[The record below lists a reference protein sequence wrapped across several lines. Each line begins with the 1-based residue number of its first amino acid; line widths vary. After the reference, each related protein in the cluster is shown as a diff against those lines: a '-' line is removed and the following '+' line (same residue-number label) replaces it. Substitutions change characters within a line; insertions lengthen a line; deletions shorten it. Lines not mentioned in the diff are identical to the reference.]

1 MQGYLYICRIT
12 LHMVRYD
19 SQFQTKITEFSNLC
33 NLELDPSNRWIKLS
47 AILPWDQLVNILLK
61 KYDLNRGAKS
71 INPRIVIGALLIKH
85 MIKSSDEETINLISE
100 NPYMQF
106 FLGLSQFHPKP
117 LFSPS
122 LFVEIRKK
130 LGKETFN
137 EFNRILIKSELRED
151 QDEHKQSVEN
161 DKKETGNKGK
171 LKIDATVAD
180 QYIRYPNDLGLVNEA
195 RKKTETIVD
204 MLYEKTREAQPV
216 KPRTY
221 RKVATQKYMEQA
233 KKRQKNKKE
242 LRKAL
247 RYLLNCIK
255 RNLGY
260 IDEMLDMISTEQF
273 AIEYK
278 YQRQIWIIRTLY
290 AQQKYMY
297 DEKVQRCEDRIVSIA
312 QPHVRPIVRGKQ
324 GRSVEFGSKLGLS
337 VIDGYTTTDN
347 VSWDAYN
354 ESSDLIGQ
362 AEAYRTILGYY
373 PELILADKIYW
384 TNSNRKWCAER
395 NIRISATPKG
405 RPKEMSSREKRKQ
418 RKEFAERNHVEGK
431 IGNAKQAYSLN
442 QIKAKLKTTSEAWI
456 GATIFA
462 MNVAVFLSNHS

>member
-12 LHMVRYD
+12 LHMVQYT

-33 NLELDPSNRWIKLS
+33 NLDLNPTNRWFKLS

-61 KYDLNRGAKS
+61 KYDTKRGAKS
-71 INPRIVIGALLIKH
+71 INPRIIIGAVLIKH
-85 MIKSSDEETINLISE
+85 MVKSSDEETINLISE
-100 NPYMQF
+100 SPYMQF
-106 FLGLSQFHPKP
+106 FLGLTQFQPKP

-130 LGKETFN
+130 LGKDTFD
-137 EFNRILIKSELRED
+137 EFNRILIQSELKE
-151 QDEHKQSVEN
+151 KQEQEQEVKN
-161 DKKETGNKGK
+161 RGK

-180 QYIRYPNDLGLVNEA
+180 QYIRYPNDLSLVNEA
-195 RKKTETIVD
+195 REKTEVIVD
-204 MLYEKTREAQPV
+204 MLYEQTREIQPV

-221 RKVATQKYMEQA
+221 RKVARKRYLEQA

-242 LRKAL
+242 VRKAL
-247 RYLLNCIK
+247 RYLLNCVN

-260 IDEMLDMISTEQF
+260 INKMVDMIGGNQF
-273 AIEYK
+273 PLEHK
-278 YQRQIWIIRTLY
+278 YQRQLWVIKTLY
-290 AQQKYMY
+290 DQQKYMY
-297 DEKVQRCEDRIVSIA
+297 DQNVHRCDDRIVSVA

-337 VIDGYTTTDN
+337 VYDGYTTTDN

-354 ESSDLIGQ
+354 EGSDLIGQ
-362 AEAYRTILGYY
+362 AEAYRTILGHY
-373 PELILADKIYW
+373 PDLILADKIYW
-384 TNSNRKWCAER
+384 TNENRKWCTER
-395 NIRISATPKG
+395 NIRMSATPKG
-405 RPKEMSSREKRKQ
+405 KPKEMTPSEKRK
-418 RKEFAERNHVEGK
+418 RKKEFGERNHVEGK

-442 QIKAKLKTTSEAWI
+442 QIKAKLKSTSEAWI

-462 MNVAVFLSNHS
+462 MNVAVFLSHNS